1 MVHSTLPSDGARA
14 QAAAAFAG
22 RALWLVRHGEST
34 WNRLGL
40 AQGHNDE
47 AELTE
52 RGQQHARDVAKT
64 LRDHLIAEV
73 YVSDLR
79 RAVQTATPLA
89 AVLGLPM
96 CQDARLRERCLG
108 VMEGAA
114 LTEAGPAVTGIQA
127 GLVIDP
133 DARPEGGESLRDFYQ
148 RAAASADD
156 MAARAALAAI
166 PPGDIVVVAHG
177 GTLRM
182 LYAYLN
188 GLPVEQMSWMPVPNG
203 SILRVAGGLDGNRRD
218 SARREHT

>member
-1 MVHSTLPSDGARA
+1 MVHSTLPTDGACPG
-14 QAAAAFAG
+14 AAAAFTG

-47 AELTE
+47 AELTN
-52 RGQQHARDVAKT
+52 RGQQHARDVARA
-64 LRDHLIAEV
+64 LRDHLIAAV

-89 AVLGLPM
+89 AALGLPM
-96 CQDARLRERCLG
+96 YPDARLRERCLG

-114 LTEAGPAVTGIQA
+114 LTGAGPAVTGIQA

-148 RAAASADD
+148 RAAAFAGDL
-156 MAARAALAAI
+156 AVRAAQAAV

-177 GTLRM
+177 GTLRV
-182 LYAYLN
+182 LRAYLH

-203 SILRVAGGLDGNRRD
+203 SILRVAGGPDGNRRD

>member
-1 MVHSTLPSDGARA
+1 MLPSDGARA
-14 QAAAAFAG
+14 EAAAAFTG
-22 RALWLVRHGEST
+22 RTLWLVRHGEST
-34 WNRLGL
+34 WNRVGL

-47 AELTE
+47 AELTD

-64 LRDHLIAEV
+64 LRDHLIAAV

-89 AVLGLPM
+89 AVLGLPT
-96 CQDARLRERCLG
+96 CPDARLRERCLG

-114 LTEAGPAVTGIQA
+114 LTEVGPAVTGIQA

-148 RAAASADD
+148 RTAAFADD
-156 MAARAALAAI
+156 LAARAARGTV

-182 LYAYLN
+182 LHAYLN
-188 GLPVEQMSWMPVPNG
+188 DFPVEQMSWMPVPNG
-203 SILRVAGGLDGNRRD
+203 AILRVAGGPDRNRRD